1 MSYVFFCECYFH
13 GLCLC
18 SVVIYAGD
26 KSTNLA
32 LSFLFSSARDYFSHC
47 RFYALSESR
56 FLFLDFSPALY
67 NMQVLLISRCDSWH
81 VLHPLHNPHRFLI
94 SCDATGA
101 DAELLYVFRASRLLM
116 SQSVPHFLQLSS
128 SLSSLAPP
136 RGKLT
141 VRVSRL
147 DIEASQE
154 TPKTLLPTAMNCDVD
169 VKHATRQN
177 LNLLSGEFLNVFFL
191 E

>member
-1 MSYVFFCECYFH
+1 MLEIEVQKCNTRTI
-13 GLCLC
+13 
-18 SVVIYAGD
+18 VIYAGD

-56 FLFLDFSPALY
+56 FLFQDFSPALY

-94 SCDATGA
+94 NCDATGA
-101 DAELLYVFRASRLLM
+101 DAELPYVFRVSRLLT
-116 SQSVPHFLQLSS
+116 SLSVPHFLRLSS
-128 SLSSLAPP
+128 SLSCLAPP

-141 VRVSRL
+141 VRVLRL

-154 TPKTLLPTAMNCDVD
+154 TPKNSPSHSDELWRWREACYSSKFEPSFRGNSEC
-169 VKHATRQN
+169 
-177 LNLLSGEFLNVFFL
+177 FFFL
-191 E
+191 EHR